1 MFRWKWWILK
11 PALFLACLA
20 PLMRLIYGLS
30 TGEPANAVE
39 YITDGTGI
47 WTLRLLMITLA
58 VTPIRR
64 LTGWDS
70 LVRFRRMIGLFTFFY
85 GVLHFLTYIYLDQS
99 LDFSGILKDIPKRPF
114 ITAGFTA
121 WILMLPL
128 AMTSTRRW
136 IARLG
141 GRRWQILHR
150 TIYFSGM
157 AAVLH
162 YIWKVKLDATNPIR
176 YAAVLAVLLGVRAWF
191 VWKKNRV
198 LHVDKF
204 L

>member
-1 MFRWKWWILK
+1 MLK
-11 PALFLACLA
+11 SALFVACLT
-20 PLMRLIYGLS
+20 PLGFILYGLS
-30 TGEPANAVE
+30 AGEPANPIE

-47 WTLRLLMITLA
+47 WTLRLLMLTLA
-58 VTPIRR
+58 ITPVRM

-70 LVRFRRMIGLFTFFY
+70 LVRFRRMLGLFAFFY

-99 LDFSGILKDIPKRPF
+99 LDFAGILKDIPKRPF

-128 AMTSTRRW
+128 ALTSTRKW
-136 IARLG
+136 ISRLG
-141 GRRWQILHR
+141 GRRWQFLHR
-150 TIYFSGM
+150 AIYFSGT

-176 YAAVLAVLLGVRAWF
+176 YAALLAALLGVRAWF
-191 VWKKNRV
+191 AWKKNRV